1 MDIIECKSK
10 LEGITSDIICSY
22 LELEKH
28 NTLLK
33 QKNIQEIEEI
43 NKRLVSMCTLVKE
56 KEGIISSLQQQIDGL
71 NEREVEL
78 TRTIDNLRKEVE
90 AKSTLSVNM
99 SSDISTD
106 TEDNSS
112 KFDMIRSQ
120 AKEISCKDKE
130 IMHLTKELEK
140 QKELNKIKENIKL
153 QVDDK
158 THVIGW
164 SPTSNSDP
172 KLEVEKLDLGELN
185 EKDNE
190 DLSEEVEEELYIVKY
205 GRPKKEYYRDK
216 ENNVFTILDNDEK
229 GPKIG
234 QWIKQTNGKSKLVK
248 D

>member
-10 LEGITSDIICSY
+10 LEGITSDIICRY

-33 QKNIQEIEEI
+33 KNNFQEIEEI
-43 NKRLVSMCTLVKE
+43 NRRLVSMCTLVKE

-90 AKSTLSVNM
+90 VKSTLSVNT
-99 SSDISTD
+99 STD
-106 TEDNSS
+106 ESEDNSS

-130 IMHLTKELEK
+130 IIHLTKELEK
-140 QKELNKIKENIKL
+140 QKELNKIKENIKIE
-153 QVDDK
+153 VDDK
-158 THVIGW
+158 KTVIGW

-172 KLEVEKLDLGELN
+172 KLEVEKLDLGESN
-185 EKDNE
+185 EKVNE

-216 ENNVFTILDNDEK
+216 DNNVFTILDNDEK